1 MNKPFIFSEI
11 LGNTTFSPIKN
22 EAKGLIRSI
31 EAKNSSNAHAFSTV
45 SKIVEDETNAKT
57 MDLPN
62 SATSALKWLVR
73 HWMFVHYFL
82 HIFVESQNST
92 KDCLKT
98 AYESTLMKFHDQ
110 VIQSVF
116 AVAIQS
122 APSRVDFIQAF
133 NIRSDHEENFKVQV
147 VPKLAKYLEELNN
160 CLIALK
166 IHLNEE

>member
-1 MNKPFIFSEI
+1 MLSTFSEI

-31 EAKNSSNAHAFSTV
+31 EAKHSSNANAFSTV

-116 AVAIQS
+116 AVSLNFRCNLNSVLPTIFDIS
-122 APSRVDFIQAF
+122 FRLPF
-133 NIRSDHEENFKVQV
+133 N
-147 VPKLAKYLEELNN
+147 P
-160 CLIALK
+160 
-166 IHLNEE
+166 HLQE

>member
-1 MNKPFIFSEI
+1 MLSTFSEI

-82 HIFVESQNST
+82 HILFRFVHKYASTSCKRSQS
-92 KDCLKT
+92 L
-98 AYESTLMKFHDQ
+98 
-110 VIQSVF
+110 
-116 AVAIQS
+116 
-122 APSRVDFIQAF
+122 
-133 NIRSDHEENFKVQV
+133 
-147 VPKLAKYLEELNN
+147 
-160 CLIALK
+160 
-166 IHLNEE
+166 

>member
-1 MNKPFIFSEI
+1 MLSIFSEI

-116 AVAIQS
+116 AVS
-122 APSRVDFIQAF
+122 LVF
-133 NIRSDHEENFKVQV
+133 N
-147 VPKLAKYLEELNN
+147 LNSVLPTN
-160 CLIALK
+160 HDISLIGC
-166 IHLNEE
+166 H